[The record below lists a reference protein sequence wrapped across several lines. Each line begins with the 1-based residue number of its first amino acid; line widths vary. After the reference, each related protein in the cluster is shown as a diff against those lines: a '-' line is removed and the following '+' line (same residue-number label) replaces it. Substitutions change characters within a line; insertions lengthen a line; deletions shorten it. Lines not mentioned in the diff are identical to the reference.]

1 MFDRNETFVY
11 LLNNLADGVFFT
23 DLEGRITYLEWA
35 TVRLSGYSESEV
47 MGRMCRENILMHM
60 DAAGCLLCTST
71 CPLREAMRDGQP
83 READIYMHH
92 KKWVADFHPSL
103 DRSIKG

>member
-11 LLNNLADGVFFT
+11 LLNNLADGVYFT
-23 DLEGRITYLEWA
+23 DLEGRITYWNKA
-35 TVRLSGYSESEV
+35 PNSFQYSGSEV

-83 READIYMHH
+83 READSY
-92 KKWVADFHPSL
+92 AS
-103 DRSIKG
+103 